1 MKPLT
6 TPQAILSGFVLV
18 ALAIVATPHIE
29 NLFTPSNKDKLL
41 KVQICS
47 YNGKSTRGILGSDC
61 ARISES
67 GAVPVIIR
75 EF

>member
-18 ALAIVATPHIE
+18 ALAIIVTPHIE
-29 NLFTPSNKDKLL
+29 NLFTPSNKGKLL

-47 YNGKSTRGILGSDC
+47 YNGKSTKGILGSDC
-61 ARISES
+61 ARVSES
-67 GAVPVIIR
+67 GTIPVIIK

>member
-6 TPQAILSGFVLV
+6 TPQAILSGFLLV

-29 NLFTPSNKDKLL
+29 NLFTPSNKGKLL

-47 YNGKSTRGILGSDC
+47 YNGKSTKGILGSDC
-61 ARISES
+61 ARVSES
-67 GAVPVIIR
+67 GTIPVIIK

>member
-6 TPQAILSGFVLV
+6 TQQAILSGFILV
-18 ALAIVATPHIE
+18 ALSIVATPHIE
-29 NLFTPSNKDKLL
+29 NLFTPSDKGKLL

-47 YNGKSTRGILGSDC
+47 YNGKSTKGILGSDC

>member
-1 MKPLT
+1 MKTLT
-6 TPQAILSGFVLV
+6 SPQAILSGFVLV

-29 NLFTPSNKDKLL
+29 NLLTPSNKDKLL
-41 KVQICS
+41 KGQICS
-47 YNGKSTRGILGSDC
+47 YNGKSTNGILGSDC

-75 EF
+75 KF